1 MQLGLQGKVVMVTG
15 GAGRIGPVI
24 CHTFAREGALIGVL
38 DIAADRAE
46 TTAAQLRQAG
56 GQAVGLG
63 ADVSRSADVDA
74 ALQALTARLGPV
86 DVLVNAHGIS
96 PNRLL
101 LQATEDEWDRTF
113 AVNTRGTMLT
123 CRAVGNQMIDR
134 DSGGAIVNVSSG
146 AATSARLGAAG
157 YSGSKAAINML
168 TEALAIELGP
178 HRIRVNAV
186 APGLVTDTAL
196 RADDPNLTP
205 YMRMMLDMTPLG
217 RTGAPA
223 DIAEVVV
230 FVASERNAWM
240 SGSIVDVSGGSHT
253 GRPHVPL
260 PRPPA

>member
-1 MQLGLQGKVVMVTG
+1 MDLGLRDKVVLVTG

-24 CHTFAREGALIGVL
+24 CATFAREGAAVGVL
-38 DIAADRAE
+38 DIGAARAA
-46 TTAAQLRQAG
+46 TTAAMLCDSGAR
-56 GQAVGLG
+56 AVAVV
-63 ADVSRSADVDA
+63 ADVSQAMDVER
-74 ALQALTARLGPV
+74 ALQEVTVALAPV

-96 PNRLL
+96 PNRPLL
-101 LQATEDEWDRTF
+101 DADEDEWDRTF

-123 CRAVGNQMIDR
+123 CRAVGNQMR
-134 DSGGAIVNVSSG
+134 ERRSGGAIVNVSSG

-168 TEALAIELGP
+168 TQALAIELGP
-178 HRIRVNAV
+178 HGIRVNAV
-186 APGLVTDTAL
+186 APGLVTDTPL
-196 RADDPNLTP
+196 RSDDPGLTA

-217 RTGAPA
+217 RTGAPS

-240 SGSIVDVSGGSHT
+240 SGSIVYVTGGSHT